1 MRLIDKVTDTKQSSY
16 FGSLTLLTTLFFI
29 WGFITCLND
38 ILIPHLKAVF
48 TLSYTQAMLV
58 QFCFFTAYF
67 VVSVPSGYLL
77 KKISYKAGIVT
88 GLSIASIGCL
98 LFYPAARQHCYAM
111 FLVALFVLASGIT
124 LLQVAANPYVT
135 LLGKPETAS
144 SRLTITQAFNSL
156 GTAIAPYFGAL
167 MVLATAVK
175 SAEDIAKLTNV
186 ELTAYQSLQ
195 SAAVQIPYLGL
206 AALLLL
212 MAVVFTLIKLPDVQ
226 LIDTELDKLTTNPIQ
241 DKAKANAKANAWAY
255 RHLVLGAVGIF
266 MYVGAEVCIGSFLI
280 NFLIEPKVANFS
292 IVEAGKY
299 ASFYWG
305 GAMIGRFVGA
315 ALMQKISA
323 AKLLT
328 VNALV
333 AVFLVLTAIIGTGH
347 LVMWAVLAVGLC
359 NSIMFPTIFSL
370 AINGLGQHTRQ
381 GSGILCTAIV
391 GGAILPL
398 IQGVFADSV
407 GIQSAFIIPALSY
420 AFIAYYGYSGHKSNV
435 YVGSNNFI

>member
-1 MRLIDKVTDTKQSSY
+1 MIKDTDTQQTSY
-16 FGSLTLLTTLFFI
+16 AGSLTLLTTLFFI

-98 LFYPAARQHCYAM
+98 LFYPAAGQHCYPL

-156 GTAIAPYFGAL
+156 GTTIAPYFGAL
-167 MVLATAVK
+167 IVLAVAVK
-175 SAEDIAKLTNV
+175 SAEEIAQLNSV
-186 ELTAYQSLQ
+186 ELSVYQALQ
-195 SAAVQIPYLGL
+195 SAAVQMPYLGL
-206 AALLLL
+206 ATVLLL
-212 MAVVFTLIKLPDVQ
+212 MAVVFALIKLPDIQSAEEVS
-226 LIDTELDKLTTNPIQ
+226 EKARVHTNEH
-241 DKAKANAKANAWAY
+241 KTSAWAY
-255 RHLVLGAVGIF
+255 QHLVLGAVAIF

-280 NFLIEPKVANFS
+280 NFLTEPKIAGLS
-292 IVEAGKY
+292 LVEAGKY

-305 GAMIGRFVGA
+305 GAMVGRFMGA
-315 ALMQKISA
+315 ALMQKVPA

-328 VNALV
+328 FNALV
-333 AVFLVLTAIIGTGH
+333 AVILVIAAITGAGH
-347 LVMWAVLAVGLC
+347 LVMWSVLAVGLC

-370 AINGLGQHTRQ
+370 AISGLAEHTRQ

-407 GIQSAFIIPALSY
+407 GIQSAFIIPALCY
-420 AFIAYYGYSGHKSNV
+420 AYIAYYGYSGHQLV
-435 YVGSNNFI
+435 D

>member
-1 MRLIDKVTDTKQSSY
+1 MINGADTQQSSY
-16 FGSLTLLTTLFFI
+16 SGSLSLLTTLFFI

-58 QFCFFTAYF
+58 QFCFFAAYF

-88 GLSIASIGCL
+88 GLAIASIGCL
-98 LFYPAARQHCYAM
+98 LFYPAANLQSYSL

-135 LLGKPETAS
+135 LLGKPESAS

-156 GTAIAPYFGAL
+156 GTTIAPYFGAL
-167 MVLATAVK
+167 IVLAAAVK
-175 SAEDIAKLTNV
+175 STDEIAKLNSL
-186 ELTAYQSLQ
+186 ELSTYQSLQ
-195 SAAVQIPYLGL
+195 AAAVQIPYLGL
-206 AALLLL
+206 ATLLLL
-212 MAVVFTLIKLPDVQ
+212 MAIVFALIKLPDIQ
-226 LIDTELDKLTTNPIQ
+226 LADIELDKLKSESILEKTS
-241 DKAKANAKANAWAY
+241 AWAY
-255 RHLVLGAVGIF
+255 RHLVLGALGIF

-280 NFLIEPKVANFS
+280 SFLIEPQVAGLS
-292 IVEAGKY
+292 IVDAGKY

-305 GAMIGRFVGA
+305 GAMVGRFLGA
-315 ALMQKISA
+315 MIMQKVPA
-323 AKLLT
+323 NKLLT
-328 VNALV
+328 FNALI
-333 AVFLVLTAIIGTGH
+333 AVMLVLTAVMGSGQ

-359 NSIMFPTIFSL
+359 NSIMFPTLFSL
-370 AINGLGQHTRQ
+370 AINGLGQHTLQ

-407 GIQSAFIIPALSY
+407 GIQNAFIIPALCY
-420 AFIAYYGYSGHKSNV
+420 AYIVFYGYC
-435 YVGSNNFI
+435 

>member
-1 MRLIDKVTDTKQSSY
+1 MINGADTQQSSY
-16 FGSLTLLTTLFFI
+16 SGSLSLLTTLFFI

-58 QFCFFTAYF
+58 QFCFFAAYF

-88 GLSIASIGCL
+88 GLAIASIGCL
-98 LFYPAARQHCYAM
+98 LFYPAANLQSYSL

-135 LLGKPETAS
+135 LLGKPESAS

-156 GTAIAPYFGAL
+156 GTTIAPYFGAL
-167 MVLATAVK
+167 IVLAAAVK
-175 SAEDIAKLTNV
+175 STEEIAKLNSL
-186 ELTAYQSLQ
+186 ELSTYQSLQ
-195 SAAVQIPYLGL
+195 AAAVQIPYLGL
-206 AALLLL
+206 ATLLLL
-212 MAVVFTLIKLPDVQ
+212 MAIVFALIKLPDIQ
-226 LIDTELDKLTTNPIQ
+226 LADIELDKLKSESILEKTS
-241 DKAKANAKANAWAY
+241 AWAY
-255 RHLVLGAVGIF
+255 RHLVLGALGIF

-280 NFLIEPKVANFS
+280 SFLIEPQVAGLS
-292 IVEAGKY
+292 IVDAGKY

-305 GAMIGRFVGA
+305 GAMVGRFLGA
-315 ALMQKISA
+315 MIMQKVPA
-323 AKLLT
+323 NKLLT
-328 VNALV
+328 FNALI
-333 AVFLVLTAIIGTGH
+333 AVMLVLTAVMGTGQ

-359 NSIMFPTIFSL
+359 NSIMFPTLFSL
-370 AINGLGQHTRQ
+370 AINGLGKHTRQ

-407 GIQSAFIIPALSY
+407 GIQNAFIIPALCY
-420 AFIAYYGYSGHKSNV
+420 AYIVFYGYEGHRPALKV
-435 YVGSNNFI
+435 

>member
-1 MRLIDKVTDTKQSSY
+1 MINGAGTQQSSY
-16 FGSLTLLTTLFFI
+16 SGSLSLLTTLFFI

-58 QFCFFTAYF
+58 QFCFFAAYF

-88 GLSIASIGCL
+88 GLAIASIGCL
-98 LFYPAARQHCYAM
+98 LFYPAANLQSYSL

-135 LLGKPETAS
+135 LLGKPESAS

-156 GTAIAPYFGAL
+156 GTTIAPYFGAL
-167 MVLATAVK
+167 IVLAAAVK
-175 SAEDIAKLTNV
+175 STEEIAKLNSL
-186 ELTAYQSLQ
+186 ELSTYQSLQ
-195 SAAVQIPYLGL
+195 AAAVQIPYLGL
-206 AALLLL
+206 ATLLLL
-212 MAVVFTLIKLPDVQ
+212 MAIVFALIKLPDIQ
-226 LIDTELDKLTTNPIQ
+226 LADIELDKLKSESILEKTS
-241 DKAKANAKANAWAY
+241 AWAY
-255 RHLVLGAVGIF
+255 RHLVLGALGIF

-280 NFLIEPKVANFS
+280 SFLIEPQVAGLS

-305 GAMIGRFVGA
+305 GAMVGRFLGA
-315 ALMQKISA
+315 MIMQKVPA
-323 AKLLT
+323 NKLLT
-328 VNALV
+328 FNALI
-333 AVFLVLTAIIGTGH
+333 AVMLVLTAVMGSGQ

-359 NSIMFPTIFSL
+359 NSIMFPTLFSL
-370 AINGLGQHTRQ
+370 AINGLGKHTRQ

-407 GIQSAFIIPALSY
+407 GIQNAFIIPALCY
-420 AFIAYYGYSGHKSNV
+420 AYIVFYGYKGHRPALKV
-435 YVGSNNFI
+435 

>member
-1 MRLIDKVTDTKQSSY
+1 MIKETDTKQGSY
-16 FGSLTLLTTLFFI
+16 AGSLTLLTTLFFI

-77 KKISYKAGIVT
+77 KKISYKAGIVS
-88 GLSIASIGCL
+88 GLSIASLGCL
-98 LFYPAARQHCYAM
+98 LFYPAASQHCYAL

-156 GTAIAPYFGAL
+156 GTTIAPYFGAL
-167 MVLATAVK
+167 IVLATAVK
-175 SAEDIAKLTNV
+175 SAEDIAQLNSV
-186 ELTAYQSLQ
+186 ELSAYQALQ
-195 SAAVQIPYLGL
+195 ATAVQMPYLGL

-212 MAVVFTLIKLPDVQ
+212 MAVVFAVIKLPDIQV
-226 LIDTELDKLTTNPIQ
+226 IDTELDKIVSKPFA
-241 DKAKANAKANAWAY
+241 DKTSAWAY
-255 RHLVLGAVGIF
+255 PHLVLGAVGVF

-280 NFLIEPKVANFS
+280 NFLTEPKIADLS
-292 IVEAGKY
+292 LVEAGKY

-305 GAMIGRFVGA
+305 GAMVGRFLGA
-315 ALMQKISA
+315 ALMQKVSA
-323 AKLLT
+323 NKLLT
-328 VNALV
+328 FNALL
-333 AVFLVLTAIIGTGH
+333 AIILVLTAVMGTGH
-347 LVMWAVLAVGLC
+347 LVMWALLAVGLC

-370 AINGLGQHTRQ
+370 AINGLGQYARQ

-398 IQGVFADSV
+398 IQGVFADQV
-407 GIQSAFIIPALSY
+407 GIQNAFIIPALCY
-420 AFIAYYGYSGHKSNV
+420 AYIVFYGYRGHRLLEHR
-435 YVGSNNFI
+435 

>member
-1 MRLIDKVTDTKQSSY
+1 MIKVTDTKQASY
-16 FGSLTLLTTLFFI
+16 SGSLTLLTTLFFI

-88 GLSIASIGCL
+88 GLSVASLGCL
-98 LFYPAARQHCYAM
+98 LFYPAASQHCYAL

-156 GTAIAPYFGAL
+156 GTTIAPYFGAL
-167 MVLATAVK
+167 LVLSTAVK
-175 SAEDIAKLTNV
+175 GAEDIAQLNSV
-186 ELTAYQSLQ
+186 ELSTYQALQ
-195 SAAVQIPYLGL
+195 ATAVQIPYLGL
-206 AALLLL
+206 AAFLLLL
-212 MAVVFTLIKLPDVQ
+212 AVVFAVIKLPDIQ
-226 LIDTELDKLTTNPIQ
+226 ILDIPFDKTTSILDK
-241 DKAKANAKANAWAY
+241 ASAWAY
-255 RHLVLGAVGIF
+255 PHLVLGAVGIF

-280 NFLIEPKVANFS
+280 NFLTEPTVADLS

-305 GAMIGRFVGA
+305 GAMVGRFLGA
-315 ALMQKISA
+315 ALMQKVSA
-323 AKLLT
+323 NKLLT
-328 VNALV
+328 FNALL
-333 AVFLVLTAIIGTGH
+333 AIILVLTAVVGTGP
-347 LVMWAVLAVGLC
+347 LVMWALLAVGLC

-370 AINGLGQHTRQ
+370 AINGLGQHARQ

-398 IQGVFADSV
+398 LQGVFADQV
-407 GIQSAFIIPALSY
+407 GIQNAFIIPALCY
-420 AFIAYYGYSGHKSNV
+420 AYIVFYGYRGHKV
-435 YVGSNNFI
+435 

>member
-1 MRLIDKVTDTKQSSY
+1 MIKDTDTKQGSY
-16 FGSLTLLTTLFFI
+16 TGSLILLTTLFFI

-58 QFCFFTAYF
+58 QFCFFAAYF
-67 VVSVPSGYLL
+67 LISVPSGYLL
-77 KKISYKAGIVT
+77 KKISYKAGIIT
-88 GLSIASIGCL
+88 GLCIASLGCL
-98 LFYPAARQHCYAM
+98 LFYPAASQHCYTL

-135 LLGKPETAS
+135 LLGKSETAA

-156 GTAIAPYFGAL
+156 GTTIAPYFGAL

-175 SAEDIAKLTNV
+175 STEELAQLNSV
-186 ELTAYQSLQ
+186 ELTTYQSVQ
-195 SAAVQIPYLGL
+195 SAAIQIPYLGL
-206 AALLLL
+206 SALLLL
-212 MAVVFTLIKLPDVQ
+212 MAVVFALIKLPD
-226 LIDTELDKLTTNPIQ
+226 IQ
-241 DKAKANAKANAWAY
+241 ETAADFDEAAPNIIGNQSSAWGY
-255 RHLVLGAVGIF
+255 QHLVLGAVGIF

-280 NFLIEPKVANFS
+280 NFLTEPKVAGLS

-305 GAMIGRFVGA
+305 GAMVGRFLGA
-315 ALMQKISA
+315 ALMQNVSA
-323 AKLLT
+323 NKLLT
-328 VNALV
+328 FNALA
-333 AVFLVLTAIIGTGH
+333 AVILVLTAIMSTGQI
-347 LVMWAVLAVGLC
+347 VMWAMLAVGLC

-370 AINGLGQHTRQ
+370 AINGLGKHARQ

-398 IQGVFADSV
+398 IQGVFADLI
-407 GIQSAFIIPALSY
+407 GIQYAFFIPALCY
-420 AFIAYYGYSGHKSNV
+420 AYIGYYGYRGHQQLDNQSD
-435 YVGSNNFI
+435 

>member
-1 MRLIDKVTDTKQSSY
+1 MIKVTDTKQASY
-16 FGSLTLLTTLFFI
+16 SGSLTLLTTLFFI

-88 GLSIASIGCL
+88 GLSVASLGCL
-98 LFYPAARQHCYAM
+98 LFYPAASQHCYAL

-156 GTAIAPYFGAL
+156 GTTIAPYFGAL
-167 MVLATAVK
+167 LVLSTAVK
-175 SAEDIAKLTNV
+175 GAEDIAQLNSV
-186 ELTAYQSLQ
+186 ELSTYQALQ
-195 SAAVQIPYLGL
+195 ATAVQIPYLGL
-206 AALLLL
+206 AAFLLLL
-212 MAVVFTLIKLPDVQ
+212 AVVFAVIKLPDIQV
-226 LIDTELDKLTTNPIQ
+226 LDIPFDKTTSILDK
-241 DKAKANAKANAWAY
+241 ASAWAY
-255 RHLVLGAVGIF
+255 PHLVLGAVGIF

-280 NFLIEPKVANFS
+280 NFLTEPTVADLS

-299 ASFYWG
+299 ASIYWG
-305 GAMIGRFVGA
+305 GAMVGRFLGA
-315 ALMQKISA
+315 AIMQKVSA
-323 AKLLT
+323 NKLLT
-328 VNALV
+328 FNALL
-333 AVFLVLTAIIGTGH
+333 AIILVLTAVVGTGP
-347 LVMWAVLAVGLC
+347 LVMWALLAVGLC

-370 AINGLGQHTRQ
+370 AINGLGQHARQ

-398 IQGVFADSV
+398 LQGVFADQV
-407 GIQSAFIIPALSY
+407 GIQNAFIIPALCY
-420 AFIAYYGYSGHKSNV
+420 AYIVFYGYRGHRLIEHQHN
-435 YVGSNNFI
+435 

>member
-1 MRLIDKVTDTKQSSY
+1 MIKETDTKQGSY
-16 FGSLTLLTTLFFI
+16 AGSLTLLTTLFFI

-77 KKISYKAGIVT
+77 KKISYKAGIVS
-88 GLSIASIGCL
+88 GLSIASVGCL
-98 LFYPAARQHCYAM
+98 LFYPAASQHCYAL

-156 GTAIAPYFGAL
+156 GTTIAPYFGAL
-167 MVLATAVK
+167 IVLATAVK
-175 SAEDIAKLTNV
+175 SAEDIAQLNSV
-186 ELTAYQSLQ
+186 ELSAYQALQ
-195 SAAVQIPYLGL
+195 ATAVQMPYLGL

-212 MAVVFTLIKLPDVQ
+212 MAVVFAVIKLPDIQV
-226 LIDTELDKLTTNPIQ
+226 IDTELDKIVSKPFA
-241 DKAKANAKANAWAY
+241 DKTSAWAY
-255 RHLVLGAVGIF
+255 PHLVLGAVGVF

-280 NFLIEPKVANFS
+280 NFLTEPKVADLS
-292 IVEAGKY
+292 LVEAGKY

-305 GAMIGRFVGA
+305 GAMVGRFLGA
-315 ALMQKISA
+315 ALMQKVSA
-323 AKLLT
+323 NKLLT
-328 VNALV
+328 FNALL
-333 AVFLVLTAIIGTGH
+333 AIILVLTAVMGAGH
-347 LVMWAVLAVGLC
+347 LVMWALLAVGLC

-370 AINGLGQHTRQ
+370 AINGLGQHARQ

-398 IQGVFADSV
+398 IQGVFADQV
-407 GIQSAFIIPALSY
+407 GIQNAFIIPALCY
-420 AFIAYYGYSGHKSNV
+420 AYIVFYGYRGHRLLEHR
-435 YVGSNNFI
+435 

>member
-1 MRLIDKVTDTKQSSY
+1 MIKGTDTQQTSY
-16 FGSLTLLTTLFFI
+16 AGSLTLLTTLFFI

-88 GLSIASIGCL
+88 GLSIASLGCL
-98 LFYPAARQHCYAM
+98 LFYPAASQHYYPL

-135 LLGKPETAS
+135 LLGNPQTAS

-156 GTAIAPYFGAL
+156 GTTIAPYFGAL

-175 SAEDIAKLTNV
+175 TTEELAQLNSDDLT
-186 ELTAYQSLQ
+186 TYQALQ

-212 MAVVFTLIKLPDVQ
+212 MAIVFAVIKLPDIQGVES
-226 LIDTELDKLTTNPIQ
+226 ELDTTSTNPIA
-241 DKAKANAKANAWAY
+241 AKASAWAY
-255 RHLVLGAVGIF
+255 RHLVLGAVAIF

-280 NFLIEPKVANFS
+280 NFLTEPKVAGLS

-305 GAMIGRFVGA
+305 GAMVGRFLGA
-315 ALMQKISA
+315 AMMQKVSA

-328 VNALV
+328 FNALM
-333 AVFLVLTAIIGTGH
+333 AVILVLTAVMSTGH

-370 AINGLGQHTRQ
+370 AIKDLGQHARQ

-398 IQGVFADSV
+398 LQGVIADSI
-407 GIQSAFIIPALSY
+407 GIQSAFIIPALCY
-420 AFIAYYGYSGHKSNV
+420 AYIVFYGYSGHQLV
-435 YVGSNNFI
+435 QNNHD